1 MRICLARYLGWFQDA
16 RISSRSG
23 SWIVRRFIWS
33 GGCCFDGS
41 TCVSVSCSCSMDM
54 LIDGELVSIVR
65 VLVLLYLCVLDLD
78 LARVLDTCLMGE
90 LVEPTCSSFCDL
102 VADDAMNAGD

>member
-1 MRICLARYLGWFQDA
+1 
-16 RISSRSG
+16 
-23 SWIVRRFIWS
+23 
-33 GGCCFDGS
+33 
-41 TCVSVSCSCSMDM
+41 MDM

-78 LARVLDTCLMGE
+78 LARVL
-90 LVEPTCSSFCDL
+90 VEPTCSSFCDL

>member
-78 LARVLDTCLMGE
+78 LARVL
-90 LVEPTCSSFCDL
+90 VEPTCSSFCDL